1 MIALLALAL
10 LAAEPRPAAAQKVA
24 VWTIQPADGISAG
37 AAQVLVDVVAT
48 ELAKTGRFQVVG
60 RADLTALLGYERQR
74 QVLGCTE
81 SGCLAEIG
89 GAVGAELVLSG
100 QAGRIGS
107 QNRLSL
113 LLVDARKAVT
123 VARVARFTAPTED
136 ALSAAVPG
144 LVAELVA
151 ALPVAGAPDAPA
163 TSAALLQRADA
174 LAKAGRQAEAAAELD
189 RYPVLFP
196 EGADRCFAAFKAGVA
211 WEAASRRAVAADR
224 FAAVGADLACQK
236 SGPNA
241 AGNALA
247 RAGTL
252 YEGLGMA
259 AQASDTFGR
268 LVALPGVTDPSLRA
282 KVEAARM
289 RLDGGPAR

>member
-60 RADLTALLGYERQR
+60 RADLTALL
-74 QVLGCTE
+74 
-81 SGCLAEIG
+81 
-89 GAVGAELVLSG
+89 
-100 QAGRIGS
+100 
-107 QNRLSL
+107 
-113 LLVDARKAVT
+113 VDARKAVT

-151 ALPVAGAPDAPA
+151 AVPVAGAPDAPA

-174 LAKAGRQAEAAAELD
+174 LAKAGRQAEAVAELD

-211 WEAASRRAVAADR
+211 WEAAGKRAIAADR

-268 LVALPGVTDPSLRA
+268 LVALPGVPDPSLRA